1 MSVSIDKETADDGE
15 ARRVL
20 TSWLED
26 YASGR
31 CDRADMQESF
41 LSVCRGNPD
50 APWDALALLDQYQR
64 RGKIDA
70 PLARTLKSDIAQL
83 VFGNAN
89 QTGAPPRDP
98 TEATLDTTGS
108 RWRKLLAENGP
119 QTADVEPS
127 FVDPTLFRRDFDP
140 PTRPPTQQVR
150 EEAQQQAP
158 RRPQPRDAT
167 PKDILRDRY
176 ELLSVLGRG
185 NSGTVYKALDRHRA
199 HLAETARYVAVKVLK
214 LDYQNRPEALAE
226 LEREFHQAQSLS
238 HPNIVSVFDLDKDG
252 GTNFIVMELLQGELL
267 ADIMLR
273 LRGPMQRKHAMA
285 IISSVGAALAHAHRR
300 DVVHAD
306 LKPRNIM
313 ITSTGEVRV
322 LDFGFARHRPLDLHS
337 ASPLDAVPAS
347 APAYASVERVN
358 GSEPHLSD
366 DVYSLACIAY
376 ELLSGQHPFG
386 GRSAVLARANGRRP
400 RNIPGLTRKQ
410 MQTLNRALLWSRG
423 ERKIDVVD
431 LLAGLACGEEPNRLV
446 PPEALVAYDGRG
458 QWRRRVLGLFV
469 FLLMVGAAAAGF
481 VYLERNPLL
490 TRPASPT
497 EHAPERTAPEN
508 EPTAAASAD
517 QVESSKGAA
526 ADTAPPQAQS
536 AASKT
541 QKKPVE
547 TSAAKKPAAAAITQ
561 RPALPALGPVVL
573 EFDKDTYV
581 ATESDG
587 SVRIVVERHGS
598 KEQPVRFRWSL
609 RSNSAEQGTDFAGI
623 GPGTEEIPAG
633 QSSATLTIPLVSDAV
648 VENTEVFLVEI
659 EPAQSGVTL
668 GERSH
673 AAVIIV
679 DDD

>member
-1 MSVSIDKETADDGE
+1 MSVSIDQETADGGD

-20 TSWLED
+20 ASWLDD
-26 YASGR
+26 YAGGR
-31 CDRADMQESF
+31 CDREDMQESF
-41 LSVCRGNPD
+41 LSVCRSNSD

-70 PLARTLKSDIAQL
+70 ALARTLKADIAQL

-98 TEATLDTTGS
+98 SEATLDTTGT
-108 RWRKLLAENGP
+108 RWRKLLAENEP
-119 QTADVEPS
+119 QTADVEPA

-140 PTRPPTQQVR
+140 ATRPPTQQAR

-158 RRPQPRDAT
+158 RRPQPKDSA

-176 ELLSVLGRG
+176 ELLSILGRG
-185 NSGTVYKALDRHRA
+185 SSGTVYKALDRHRA
-199 HLAETARYVAVKVLK
+199 HLADSARYVAVKVLK
-214 LDYQNRPEALAE
+214 IDYQSRPDALAE

-238 HPNIVSVFDLDKDG
+238 HPNIVSVFDLDRDG
-252 GTNFIVMELLQGELL
+252 DTNFIVMELLQGELL
-267 ADIMLR
+267 ADVMLR
-273 LRGPMQRKHAMA
+273 LRGPMQRQHAMA

-300 DVVHAD
+300 DIVHAD

-322 LDFGFARHRPLDLHS
+322 LDFGFARSRALDLHS
-337 ASPLDAVPAS
+337 ASPLDAAPAS

-358 GSEPHLSD
+358 GSEPHPSD

-376 ELLSGQHPFG
+376 ELLSGEHPFG
-386 GRSAVLARANGRRP
+386 GRSALLARANGRRP

-410 MQTLNRALLWSRG
+410 MQTLNRALLWGRG

-431 LLAGLACGEEPNRLV
+431 LLAGLACAEAPNKLV
-446 PPEALVAYDGRG
+446 PPEQLVAYDGRG
-458 QWRRRVLGLFV
+458 RWRRRALGFFV
-469 FLLMVGAAAAGF
+469 FLLMVSAATFGF
-481 VYLERNPLL
+481 IYLERNPLP
-490 TRPASPT
+490 TRPAAPSA
-497 EHAPERTAPEN
+497 HAPERAAPGTEPPAAVSPAPDESNANDKAPGEKN
-508 EPTAAASAD
+508 EKNIAAAPAKAQPAPKKTID
-517 QVESSKGAA
+517 AA
-526 ADTAPPQAQS
+526 TVKRPA
-536 AASKT
+536 
-541 QKKPVE
+541 
-547 TSAAKKPAAAAITQ
+547 PAAA
-561 RPALPALGPVVL
+561 GPVVL

-587 SVRIVVERHGS
+587 SVRIVVERHGA
-598 KEQPVRFRWSL
+598 KDQPVTFRWSL
-609 RSNSAEQGTDFAGI
+609 RSNSAEMGTDFAGI
-623 GPGTEEIPAG
+623 GPGTETIPAG
-633 QSSATLTIPLVSDAV
+633 QTTATLTIPLVSDAV

-659 EPAQSGVTL
+659 EPVQSGVTL